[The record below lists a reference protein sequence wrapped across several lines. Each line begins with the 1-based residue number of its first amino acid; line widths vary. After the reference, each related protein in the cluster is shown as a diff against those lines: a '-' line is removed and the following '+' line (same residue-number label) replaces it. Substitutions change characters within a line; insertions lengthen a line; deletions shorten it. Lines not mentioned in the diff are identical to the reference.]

1 MEISQNFGS
10 RFQSVREKRGI
21 SRQDLAQKLG
31 LTNPSQISRYESNK
45 AFPPAITLQKLATIL
60 QIDLHWLII
69 GEISPALKRLKP
81 FAQSHLEQM
90 MKKMQD
96 LRAEQAE
103 LQIQGSIGGMS
114 SLRADEIAGEIEN
127 LRLFCQTVR
136 QALNEVLEPMGES
149 I

>member
-1 MEISQNFGS
+1 
-10 RFQSVREKRGI
+10 
-21 SRQDLAQKLG
+21 
-31 LTNPSQISRYESNK
+31 
-45 AFPPAITLQKLATIL
+45 
-60 QIDLHWLII
+60 
-69 GEISPALKRLKP
+69 
-81 FAQSHLEQM
+81 M